1 MRTTID
7 LPRELVDEAMKATGA
22 TTMREA
28 VMLALGEVNR
38 RARLA
43 RLADELGDS
52 DTFMSSEELMK
63 RRAMETP

>member
-7 LPRELVDEAMKATGA
+7 LPRELLVEAMAATGA
-22 TTMREA
+22 KTKREA
-28 VMLALGEVNR
+28 VMLALEELNR

-52 DTFMSSEELMK
+52 ETFMSYEELME
-63 RRAMETP
+63 RRTAETP